1 MTDQGRSQESVMM
14 INLFGKKS
22 ASPASM
28 AILPKVSAET
38 QRRME
43 EAAAER
49 RKKAD
54 SDGTLRRMRQVK
66 EENRLL

>member
-1 MTDQGRSQESVMM
+1 MM

-22 ASPASM
+22 VSPASM
-28 AILPKVSAET
+28 AILPKLSAEAQ
-38 QRRME
+38 QRID

-49 RKKAD
+49 QKKAD